1 MKHSSECREEA
12 PPASVL
18 LLELAARADRCPVSL
33 SDIIEIAGRRTHATI
48 LAIVTLPEVLPL
60 PIVGVSSV
68 LAIPIILVSA
78 HMAIFGA
85 ATGIPTAIAK
95 RPIPQR
101 LVTAIATRG
110 ARILRWVEA
119 ISRPRLRQL
128 ADQDRLLALMC
139 LVLAVVIAMPI
150 PFGNLLPGICVLLMA
165 LGMLQ
170 RDGLFAAG
178 GLAGGLLLLGF
189 GGFAGNAI
197 VTRLLAAWPFS

>member
-1 MKHSSECREEA
+1 LNYVFWPS
-12 PPASVL
+12 
-18 LLELAARADRCPVSL
+18 
-33 SDIIEIAGRRTHATI
+33 
-48 LAIVTLPEVLPL
+48 LPEVVPL
-60 PIVGVSSV
+60 PIVGVSAV
-68 LAIPIILVSA
+68 LAIPLILVSA

-150 PFGNLLPGICVLLMA
+150 PFVNLLPGICVLSMA
-165 LGMLQ
+165 LRMIQ
-170 RDGLFAAG
+170 RDGLFVAG
-178 GLAGGLLLLGF
+178 GLAGGLLLLCF